1 MPASM
6 VGSAGSLKGSDRVL
20 FIRLGA
26 VGDVLRTLPA
36 LHLVH
41 STFPDLHISWIVEDP
56 SRDILLD
63 HPQIDEV
70 LLFPRGELR
79 EAAGRPR
86 LLVRLLA
93 GVRRRLRDGRF
104 TVALDF
110 QGSLKSGL
118 LAYLSG
124 APRRVGFGPG
134 HSRELSFLFTNE
146 WVRPHAS
153 RLNRVE
159 RNLLLVE
166 AVGARGDTV
175 EAILPERPE
184 DTSAAEEMLRTLNPR
199 GRPVVVLSPG
209 TSRRQSYKRWPAERF
224 SRLARR
230 LAASVPVLTLIVW
243 GPGEDDLARAI
254 AADSQGCAVPAPATS
269 LRLLAAL
276 LRRASL
282 FVGGDTGPMHLAWEV
297 GCPVLALFGP
307 TDPRLNAPLG
317 SAHVILRG
325 GPSMSD
331 IDPEQALAGALRI
344 LGRARSAGPAQR
356 LMRSIV
362 FQEAAG
368 AGP

>member
-1 MPASM
+1 M
-6 VGSAGSLKGSDRVL
+6 VDSVRSLEESDRVL
-20 FIRLGA
+20 LIRLGA

-36 LHLVH
+36 LHLVRT
-41 STFPDLHISWIVEDP
+41 TFPSVHVSWIVEDL
-56 SRDILLD
+56 SRDLLLD
-63 HPQIDEV
+63 HPEIDEV
-70 LLFPRGELR
+70 LSFPRRELR
-79 EAAGRPR
+79 EAAGRPGV
-86 LLVRLLA
+86 LVRLLA
-93 GVRRRLRDGRF
+93 DVRRSLRDRKF

-110 QGSLKSGL
+110 QASFKSGL
-118 LAYLSG
+118 LAYVSG

-146 WVRPHAS
+146 WVRPHAD

-159 RNLLLVE
+159 RNLLLAE

-184 DTSAAEEMLRTLNPR
+184 DTRAAEEILRTLNPEEW
-199 GRPVVVLSPG
+199 PVVVLSPG
-209 TSRRQSYKRWPAERF
+209 TSRRQRYKRWPAESF

-230 LAASVPVLTLIVW
+230 LAASMRVLTLVVW
-243 GPGEDDLARAI
+243 GPGEEETARFI
-254 AADSQGCAVPAPATS
+254 ATDSQGCALPAPPTT

-307 TDPRLNAPLG
+307 TDPALNAPLG
-317 SAHVILRG
+317 SAHVILRA

-331 IDPEQALAGALRI
+331 IDPEEVLAGALRI
-344 LGRARSAGPAQR
+344 LGRARTAGAPAR
-356 LMRSIV
+356 LVRSMA
-362 FQEAAG
+362 FRGAAG
-368 AGP
+368 ARP